1 MGAEAISI
9 IYRCQK
15 GLSAV
20 HSDKS
25 AADIRKPRQWRS
37 QQQSCLAYI
46 VLDDRLPV
54 IDCNMI
60 CECSVTATR
69 EGSPLVQ
76 LMPPATQ
83 ILTALLLQ
91 QRLWDRPLGTAQF
104 ATNKCQLIQQN
115 LRPSESHSLQ
125 FPQWNER
132 SFSVRSG
139 QTFWTFGGLPSH
151 KVPPIKS
158 QCRSADLRGG
168 MTN

>member
-25 AADIRKPRQWRS
+25 AENICKLRQQRS
-37 QQQSCLAYI
+37 QRPSCLAYI
-46 VLDDRLPV
+46 VLDDGLPV

-69 EGSPLVQ
+69 QGSPLVQ
-76 LMPPATQ
+76 LKPPATQ

-91 QRLWDRPLGTAQF
+91 QRRLDRPLGTAHS
-104 ATNKCQLIQQN
+104 AAVKCQLIQRN
-115 LRPSESHSLQ
+115 LRPSKSHSLQ